1 MGLGILLA
9 QTHCTIMFEKYFQI
23 NKILLSAVNLVGLV
37 ISLGLVDLQDPKLL
51 KSS

>member
-1 MGLGILLA
+1 MGLGILA

-37 ISLGLVDLQDPKLL
+37 ISLGLVGLRDPKLL
-51 KSS
+51 NSS